1 MTESMLGAI
10 KGADFAYGA
19 AAAPDYASDPAAL
32 RLSVSVI
39 ADRAWLR
46 DEIREDAM
54 GAGLRVVETRG
65 LEALAEGEP
74 GLRGDIVLIDC
85 PTVTP
90 EVLAG
95 LARLDLAAARGGM
108 FLVVATSVEALDG
121 VFGVLDQSEP
131 QILVSP
137 SRAER
142 VIALGH
148 ALARVPGRKV
158 RELSE
163 EDRMVLIHL
172 TNQVSQIA
180 ERMDKL
186 NPGAAGTTQLHGENP
201 AFKFDTPRKALPSA
215 AVVEARPEL
224 PDPQLVRRII
234 RQRQQR
240 ARFFDADL
248 FADPAWD
255 MLLDLTAAAGEKA
268 QISVTSLCIASG
280 VPPTTALRW
289 IGQMTQGG
297 WLKRIE
303 DKHDRRR
310 AFVTLTD
317 RAAEAM
323 ARYFADLG
331 LAAEQTV

>member
-1 MTESMLGAI
+1 MTEAMLGPI
-10 KGADFAYGA
+10 TSADFSYGG
-19 AAAPDYASDPAAL
+19 AAAPDYTSDPAAL
-32 RLSVSVI
+32 RLTVSVI

-46 DEIREDAM
+46 EELREDA
-54 GAGLRVVETRG
+54 GGVGLRVVETRG
-65 LEALAEGEP
+65 LEALGEDEP
-74 GLRGDIVLIDC
+74 VPRGDILLVDC
-85 PTVTP
+85 PAVTAAD
-90 EVLAG
+90 LAG
-95 LARLDLAAARGGM
+95 LARLDLHAARTGAL
-108 FLVVATSVEALDG
+108 LVVATSVDALDG

-131 QILVSP
+131 QILVAP

-163 EDRMVLIHL
+163 EDRMVLIRL

-201 AFKFDTPRKALPSA
+201 AFKFDTPRKALPAA
-215 AVVEARPEL
+215 AVIEARPEL
-224 PDPQLVRRII
+224 PDPRLVRRII

-240 ARFFDADL
+240 ARFFDSEL

-297 WLKRIE
+297 WLRRIE

-323 ARYFADLG
+323 SRYFADLG
-331 LAAEQTV
+331 LAAEQTI